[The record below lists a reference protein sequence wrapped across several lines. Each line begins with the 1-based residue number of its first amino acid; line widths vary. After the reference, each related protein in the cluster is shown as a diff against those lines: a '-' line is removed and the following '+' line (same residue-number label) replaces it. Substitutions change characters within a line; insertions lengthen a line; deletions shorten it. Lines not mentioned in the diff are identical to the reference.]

1 MRKTEL
7 IVFLLMLVQLPL
19 TAQEQKGFVRTAGR
33 PDAPGTPL
41 KEVMVRMKGARNPV
55 LSDGDGNFTLLIPGA
70 GEGDAI
76 VLSSVVK
83 SGYMLTDES
92 FLERAHVFSSRVPLE
107 IVMMPVADYLESKA
121 AIESVARANAEKR
134 CEQQLAL
141 LHEQL
146 ERSELSAEEYQRKID
161 ELMSRMDAFDSL
173 LEPMADRYARVDYDK
188 LDSLDAAINRCIVE
202 GELMKAE
209 SLINTKG
216 DIRER
221 VSDNLSEG
229 RHLAETEQKLKEL
242 YLIVD
247 KRAADDSHETES
259 VVRDCYSRYK
269 IALASGDD
277 ESAKMWL
284 DKAREVS
291 EAVLKRLIENDRK
304 QAYEK

>member
-1 MRKTEL
+1 
-7 IVFLLMLVQLPL
+7 
-19 TAQEQKGFVRTAGR
+19 
-33 PDAPGTPL
+33 
-41 KEVMVRMKGARNPV
+41 
-55 LSDGDGNFTLLIPGA
+55 
-70 GEGDAI
+70 
-76 VLSSVVK
+76 
-83 SGYMLTDES
+83 
-92 FLERAHVFSSRVPLE
+92 
-107 IVMMPVADYLESKA
+107 
-121 AIESVARANAEKR
+121 
-134 CEQQLAL
+134 
-141 LHEQL
+141 
-146 ERSELSAEEYQRKID
+146 
-161 ELMSRMDAFDSL
+161 MSRMDAFDSL